1 MATTY
6 SICDGAGSVVMG
18 GYESEVEAV
27 KAGQA
32 WANGNGEPCTL
43 VSDLD
48 DTDAL
53 YEFTPVMTDD

>member
-1 MATTY
+1 M
-6 SICDGAGSVVMG
+6 VMG